1 MIIKENK
8 MTTKSMQPK
17 NQFYYVHAIFRVN
30 PAKDVNTL
38 LNYVGSTF
46 HSKNLTSQPHENR
59 CVPSI
64 I

>member
-1 MIIKENK
+1 

-17 NQFYYVHAIFRVN
+17 KQFYYVHAIFQVN